1 MAPGDQD
8 AEASADTEATTPP
21 SVTERD
27 IVFNCAHCQGE
38 LVVDRE
44 GEGLEVQC
52 PHCGYTLVIPAYHP
66 KTDQHPDQTAT
77 AGPLANIERFD
88 FRGFSADQLGRR
100 VEELRHQLK
109 ENRSQDTEL
118 RGHVGRATM
127 ELHRLQLRLQKLRD
141 RQLEI
146 EAEISAAQRHTSE
159 AQRK

>member
-8 AEASADTEATTPP
+8 AETSAESGATSAPA
-21 SVTERD
+21 VTERD
-27 IVFNCAHCQGE
+27 IVFNCARCGGE

-52 PHCGYTLVIPAYHP
+52 PHCGNALVIPAYE
-66 KTDQHPDQTAT
+66 AT
-77 AGPLANIERFD
+77 LGEESVPILAVAAVAMERFD
-88 FRGFSADQLGRR
+88 FSGFSADQLGRR
-100 VEELRHQLK
+100 LEELRHQLK

-118 RGHVGRATM
+118 RGHVGRANV

-146 EAEISAAQRHTSE
+146 EAEISAAQRQNPAT
-159 AQRK
+159 RTR

>member
-8 AEASADTEATTPP
+8 VQATAEFGATIPP
-21 SVTERD
+21 VVTERD
-27 IVFNCAHCQGE
+27 IVFNCVRCQGE
-38 LVVDRE
+38 LVVDQE

-52 PHCGYTLVIPAYHP
+52 PHCGNSLVIPAHQG
-66 KTDQHPDQTAT
+66 KTGQNPNQA
-77 AGPLANIERFD
+77 AVAVAAASERFD

-146 EAEISAAQRHTSE
+146 EAEISAAQRQT
-159 AQRK
+159 AGARPK